1 MTLAAGT
8 RLGLYEVAGLLG
20 VGGMGEVYRATDTK
34 LGREVAIKTLPA
46 ELATDK
52 DRLARFEREA
62 KLLAALNHAHI
73 ASVYSL
79 DEHDGTLYIAMEL
92 VDGITL
98 ERKLALGRLPM
109 EEALQ
114 LALQIA
120 EALEAAH
127 EKGVMHRDLKPANI
141 MVTRDGQVKVLDF
154 GLAKAFSSDP
164 KQTLVGHSPALSVAM
179 TQQGLVLGTAGYMS
193 PEQASGQATDQRS
206 DIWAFGVVLYEM
218 LTGKPTFTGE
228 SVPHILA
235 DVLKTEPDW
244 SWLPKSLHP
253 RLRLLLERCLEKK
266 VRNRYHSVADVRVD
280 IERALRDPHGVDAA
294 MTAQP
299 SAKASPITKWAQI
312 GIGAIVAMILTAFA
326 FTVFGSRPA
335 TESSPKL
342 TFEFSPPDGLVLS
355 SWEWRVPFDISPDS
369 LWLAFVASKNGGPR
383 SLWIRDMSTGRV
395 QQVVGTEGAHSPFW
409 SPDSRNVAFWSG
421 TVLYR
426 VKMPGGVP
434 ERVARM
440 REVGSGSKGSWSTDG
455 KILFDTSGGAVYLV
469 SAEGGTATLVSKEGN
484 YQPRW
489 LNDGVHYL
497 SAKRTG
503 IFVDSI
509 KGDEPARLITEKD
522 QKPVG
527 MAHVPGYLFYEVDH
541 VIWVDKFDEA
551 TLKVAGSP
559 RRLLSDIPSTPRGQ
573 TSFSASNEGV
583 LVYWT
588 GGLIQPAA
596 QLLWVDRAG
605 NPLDRVGSPT
615 VYDGFDLSPDG
626 AHVAASHTE
635 QGETVIWVHDLK
647 AGNAH
652 PLAFNDRNDTVP
664 VYSSDGKRI
673 TYLANPGLNE
683 ADASG
688 LGTPVPLVRDPP
700 GNKLAGNWSSA
711 DKELIYEQWT
721 ADGSDLV
728 VYHSEDH
735 SSSPV
740 PWNTSAN
747 ETAGRFSP
755 DDHWVAYVSDQSER
769 NEVWVAAYPSGQ
781 PQQQVS
787 IAGGTHPEWS
797 GNGSELFYISPD
809 GQLTS
814 VPFSSNDGRIVLG
827 EQKKLF
833 AMPGPVDVV
842 AGSHNMYKPSADGQ
856 RFLIAKKLTEDV
868 PPLSVV
874 VNWKERSEKN

>member
-8 RLGLYEVAGLLG
+8 RLGPYEVSGLLG

-79 DEHDGTLYIAMEL
+79 AEHDGTLYIAMEL
-92 VDGITL
+92 VDGVTL
-98 ERKLALGRLPM
+98 ERKLSLGRLQM

-127 EKGVMHRDLKPANI
+127 EKGVIHRDLKPANI
-141 MVTRDGQVKVLDF
+141 MVSRDGRVKVLDF
-154 GLAKAFSSDP
+154 GLAKAFSADP
-164 KQTLVGHSPALSVAM
+164 KQTLVGQSPALSVAM

-206 DIWAFGVVLYEM
+206 DVWAFAVVLYEM
-218 LTGKPTFTGE
+218 LTGRPTFTGE

-244 SWLPKSLHP
+244 SRLPKDLHP
-253 RLRLLLERCLEKK
+253 RLKLLLERCLEKK

-280 IERALRDPHGVDAA
+280 IERALRDPHSVDAV
-294 MTAQP
+294 MTSRANAT
-299 SAKASPITKWAQI
+299 SISKWAQVA
-312 GIGAIVAMILTAFA
+312 IGAVVAMILTASA
-326 FTVFGSRPA
+326 FTVFGSHPSK
-335 TESSPKL
+335 ESSPKL
-342 TFEFSPPDGLVLS
+342 TFELSPPDGLVLS
-355 SWEWRVPFDISPDS
+355 SWEWRVPFDISSDAR
-369 LWLAFVASKNGGPR
+369 WLAFIASKNGGPR
-383 SLWIRDMSTGRV
+383 SLWVRDMSTGRV
-395 QQVVGTEGAHSPFW
+395 QQVAGTEGAHSPFW
-409 SPDSRNVAFWSG
+409 SRDGHSVAFWLG
-421 TVLYR
+421 TILYR
-426 VKMPGGVP
+426 VKVPAGVP
-434 ERVARM
+434 ERVTRM
-440 REVGSGSKGSWSTDG
+440 GNLTSRGKGSWSSDG
-455 KILFDTSGGAVYLV
+455 KILLDIPDGATYIVP
-469 SAEGGTATLVSKEGN
+469 AEGGTATLVSKDGGL
-484 YQPRW
+484 QSAW
-489 LNDGVHYL
+489 LSDSVHYL
-497 SAKRTG
+497 SAKASG
-503 IFVDSI
+503 IYVDSI
-509 KGDEPARLITEKD
+509 RANEPPRLVTGGD
-522 QKPVG
+522 QKLLG
-527 MAHVPGYLFYEVDH
+527 IGYVPGYLFYDVDH
-541 VIWVDKFDEA
+541 VLWVDKFDET
-551 TLKVAGSP
+551 TLKLAGSP
-559 RRLLSDIPSTPRGQ
+559 RRLASDIPSTPRGQ
-573 TSFSASNEGV
+573 TSFSASAAGV

-588 GGLIQPAA
+588 GALIQPAA
-596 QLLWVDRAG
+596 QLLWVDRSG
-605 NPLDRVGSPT
+605 NPLDRVGTPA
-615 VYDGFDLSPDG
+615 VYDGFDVSPDG
-626 AHVAASHTE
+626 THVVASHAE
-635 QGETVIWVHDLK
+635 QGDTVIWVHDVN

-652 PLAFNDRNDTVP
+652 PLAFNDRHDTVP
-664 VYSSDGKRI
+664 IYSSDGKRL
-673 TYLANPGLNE
+673 TYLANPGLKSI
-683 ADASG
+683 DASG
-688 LGTPVPLVRDPP
+688 FGTPVPLVLEPP
-700 GNKLAGNWSSA
+700 GNKLAGNWNSS

-721 ADGSDLV
+721 LDGIDLV

-735 SSSPV
+735 STVPV

-755 DDHWVAYVSDQSER
+755 DDRWVAYVSDQSER

-842 AGSHNMYKPSADGQ
+842 AGSHNMYKPSVDGQ
-856 RFLIAKKLTEDV
+856 RFLIAKKLTEDI
-868 PPLSVV
+868 PPLNVI
-874 VNWKERSEKN
+874 VNWKERSETD